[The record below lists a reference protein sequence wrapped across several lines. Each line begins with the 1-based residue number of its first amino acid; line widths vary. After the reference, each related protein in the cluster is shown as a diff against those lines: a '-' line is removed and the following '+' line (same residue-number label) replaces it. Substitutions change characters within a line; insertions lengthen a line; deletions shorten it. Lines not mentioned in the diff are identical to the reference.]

1 MAEQNARVSVSV
13 VAFGPLKDEIAQ
25 NQIVILDNNSTIEHL
40 IRILKIEKWLD
51 QGLTVALN
59 ANRCELSSMLEDGDE
74 VALLPPVSGG

>member
-40 IRILKIEKWLD
+40 IRILNIEKWLD

-59 ANRCELSSMLEDGDE
+59 GNRCEISSMLEDGDE

>member
-40 IRILKIEKWLD
+40 IRILNIEKWLD

-59 ANRCELSSMLEDGDE
+59 GNRCELSSMLEDGDE
-74 VALLPPVSGG
+74 VALLPAGSGG

>member
-13 VAFGPLKDEIAQ
+13 VAFGPLKDEIVQ

-59 ANRCELSSMLEDGDE
+59 GNRCELSSMLEDGDE

>member
-1 MAEQNARVSVSV
+1 MAEQNASVSVSV

-40 IRILKIEKWLD
+40 IRILNIEKWLD

-59 ANRCELSSMLEDGDE
+59 GNRCELSSMLEDGDE

>member
-40 IRILKIEKWLD
+40 IRILNIEKWLD

-59 ANRCELSSMLEDGDE
+59 GNRCKLSSILEDGDE

>member
-59 ANRCELSSMLEDGDE
+59 GNRCELSSMLIDGDE

>member
-13 VAFGPLKDEIAQ
+13 VAVGPLKDEIAQ

-40 IRILKIEKWLD
+40 IRILNIEKWLD

-59 ANRCELSSMLEDGDE
+59 GNRCELSSILEDGDE

>member
-25 NQIVILDNNSTIEHL
+25 NHIVILDNNSTIEHL
-40 IRILKIEKWLD
+40 IRILNIEKWLD

-59 ANRCELSSMLEDGDE
+59 GNRCELSSMLEDGDE

>member
-13 VAFGPLKDEIAQ
+13 VAFGPLKDEIVQ

-40 IRILKIEKWLD
+40 IRILNIEKWLD

-59 ANRCELSSMLEDGDE
+59 GNRCELSSILEDGDE
-74 VALLPPVSGG
+74 VALLPLVSGG

>member
-25 NQIVILDNNSTIEHL
+25 NQIVILDNYSTIEHL

-59 ANRCELSSMLEDGDE
+59 GNRCELSSMLEDGDE

>member
-13 VAFGPLKDEIAQ
+13 VAFGPLKDEIVQ

-59 ANRCELSSMLEDGDE
+59 GNRCELSSILEDGDE

>member
-1 MAEQNARVSVSV
+1 MAEQNASVSVSV

-59 ANRCELSSMLEDGDE
+59 GNRCELSSMLEDGDE

>member
-1 MAEQNARVSVSV
+1 MSEQNARVSVSV

-59 ANRCELSSMLEDGDE
+59 GNRCELSSMLEDGDE

>member
-1 MAEQNARVSVSV
+1 MAEQNASVSVSV

-59 ANRCELSSMLEDGDE
+59 GNRCW
-74 VALLPPVSGG
+74 

>member
-40 IRILKIEKWLD
+40 IRILNIEKWLD

-59 ANRCELSSMLEDGDE
+59 GNRCELSSMLEDGDE

>member
-59 ANRCELSSMLEDGDE
+59 GNRCELSSMLEDGDE

>member
-40 IRILKIEKWLD
+40 IRILNIEKWLG

-59 ANRCELSSMLEDGDE
+59 GNRCELSSMLEDGDE

>member
-40 IRILKIEKWLD
+40 IRILNIEKWLD

-59 ANRCELSSMLEDGDE
+59 GNRCELSSILEDGDE

>member
-1 MAEQNARVSVSV
+1 MAEQNASVSVSV

-40 IRILKIEKWLD
+40 IRILNIEKWLD

-59 ANRCELSSMLEDGDE
+59 GNRCELSSILEDGDE

>member
-1 MAEQNARVSVSV
+1 MAEQNVRVSVSV

-59 ANRCELSSMLEDGDE
+59 GNRCELSSMLEDGDE

>member
-59 ANRCELSSMLEDGDE
+59 GNRCELSSILEDGDE

>member
-40 IRILKIEKWLD
+40 IHILKIEKWLD

-59 ANRCELSSMLEDGDE
+59 GNRCELSSMLEDGDE